1 MNRIVLLGVKGGPA
15 IRQGGAMPTA
25 TLVELDGRRILV
37 DCGIGATRSLVEAGV
52 DLRTLDLVLITHLH
66 SDHVLELGP
75 LLHTAWTTGLA
86 RPIRVL
92 GPAGIDGYWQGFL
105 ASMAVD
111 TAIRVEDEGRRPLTD
126 LVDLSI
132 LAEGEVLNEPGL
144 TLRALEVP
152 HPPIA
157 PCYALRIDG
166 SRSVVLSGDTAHHPP
181 LAAFA
186 QGADVLVHEAML
198 PEGVEEIVRKTGL
211 GDRLRAHLHAAHTTA
226 DHAARIARGA
236 GVGRL
241 VLNHLIPVDDPRFT
255 EADWLARC
263 AGVWNGPVTVGR
275 DGLEIAL

>member
-1 MNRIVLLGVKGGPA
+1 MLLGVKGGPA

-37 DCGIGATRSLVEAGV
+37 DCGIGAARALVEAGV

-86 RPIRVL
+86 RPIRVF

-111 TAIRVEDEGRRPLTD
+111 NAIRVADEGRTPLTE
-126 LVDLSI
+126 LVDLATY
-132 LAEGEVLNEPGL
+132 AEGEVLDEPGFV
-144 TLRALEVP
+144 LRALDVP
-152 HPPIA
+152 HPPIT
-157 PCYALRIDG
+157 PCFALRIDG
-166 SRSVVLSGDTAHHPP
+166 SRSIVLSGDTAYHPP

-226 DHAARIARGA
+226 DDAARIARGA

-263 AGVWNGPVTVGR
+263 AAVWNGPVTVGR
-275 DGLEIAL
+275 DGLAIAL